1 VAVLSVRDL
10 RKEFR
15 HPRLRPGPPPSR
27 PPAVDGVSFDIDR
40 ATTFALVGESG
51 AGKSTVGRLVL
62 RLIEADAG
70 EIRFN
75 GEDCRALSARD
86 LRHAR
91 SRMQMIFQDPFTSLD
106 PRMSIL
112 SAVCEPLHLHSKAGS
127 AQVRRSA
134 GELLDRVGIRPDQFS
149 RFPYELSGGQLQ
161 RVAVARAISTNP
173 DLIVCDEPVA
183 ALDVSIRAQVIN
195 LLNEIQVERGVS
207 YLFISHD
214 LALVRAIADRVAVM
228 RAGRLVEVGEPQTLL
243 SNPSSSYTKE
253 LLASI
258 PSLDPGHPRLVL
270 TGKTNEAYPAGLDP
284 AG

>member
-1 VAVLSVRDL
+1 
-10 RKEFR
+10 
-15 HPRLRPGPPPSR
+15 
-27 PPAVDGVSFDIDR
+27 
-40 ATTFALVGESG
+40 
-51 AGKSTVGRLVL
+51 
-62 RLIEADAG
+62 
-70 EIRFN
+70 
-75 GEDCRALSARD
+75 
-86 LRHAR
+86 
-91 SRMQMIFQDPFTSLD
+91 MQMIFQDPFPSLD

-112 SAVCEPLHLHSKAGS
+112 SAVSEPLHLHSKADS

-134 GELLDRVGIRPDQFS
+134 GDLSDRVGIRPDQFS

-173 DLIVCDEPVA
+173 DLIVGDEPVA

-195 LLNEIQVERGVS
+195 LLNEIQVERAVS

-228 RAGRLVEVGEPQTLL
+228 RAGRLVEVGEPQTLF

-258 PSLDPGHPRLVL
+258 LSLDPGHPLLVL